1 MKNGKMKASK
11 AGAKKT
17 GSKKVTAFGARGA
30 KAAFGGGGPRTKT
43 PL

>member
-17 GSKKVTAFGARGA
+17 GAKKVAAFGARGA
-30 KAAFGGGGPRTKT
+30 KAAFGGGQAPKAGR
-43 PL
+43 